1 MKRTALKTVL
11 IAIISIASASC
22 KQEMTLMTYNVGVFE
37 KSGSNSMHH
46 VAEIIKETQADIVS
60 MNELDSCNLRHSTFQ
75 LEEIAQAAGGLD
87 FHFAQAFPFA
97 EGAYGNGIISKNPII
112 SRHIIALPMENGAEP
127 RSVAVVETKDCIFAS
142 AHLDHIGEAAR
153 IAQAKAINSWFKEKY
168 SGSRKPVILCGDMN
182 DTPESATIK
191 TLSEEWEQLSGT
203 ALTHP
208 SPLPY
213 VCIDYI
219 FALKSARKV
228 KVTNTLLPVGSNNGH
243 ARMNISPEIIGTASD
258 HLPLCLT
265 IEF

>member
-1 MKRTALKTVL
+1 
-11 IAIISIASASC
+11 
-22 KQEMTLMTYNVGVFE
+22 
-37 KSGSNSMHH
+37 
-46 VAEIIKETQADIVS
+46 
-60 MNELDSCNLRHSTFQ
+60 
-75 LEEIAQAAGGLD
+75 
-87 FHFAQAFPFA
+87 
-97 EGAYGNGIISKNPII
+97 
-112 SRHIIALPMENGAEP
+112 
-127 RSVAVVETKDCIFAS
+127 
-142 AHLDHIGEAAR
+142 
-153 IAQAKAINSWFKEKY
+153 
-168 SGSRKPVILCGDMN
+168 MN

-219 FALKSARKV
+219 FALKSAKKV

-258 HLPLCLT
+258 HLPVCLT